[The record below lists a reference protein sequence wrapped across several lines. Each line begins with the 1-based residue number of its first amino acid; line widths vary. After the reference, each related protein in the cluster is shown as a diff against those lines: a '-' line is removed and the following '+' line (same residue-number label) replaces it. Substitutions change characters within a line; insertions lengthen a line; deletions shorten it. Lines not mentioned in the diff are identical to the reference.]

1 MATPDKKGKD
11 LVQYNVQNAVYAL
24 ADDTAGEVKPLTY
37 MNTFTKDRNVSVKAF
52 YGDGEM
58 QDSAY
63 SDLSISGAIGTTARD
78 TDLEKDLGFMQSLKD
93 GLLAEVAV
101 TGAKR
106 VHLGF
111 ETFIKKKGE
120 ATQVKRVWVLNVQIS
135 PPNESL
141 TQTKEDITEST
152 FDYNYTGYGM
162 NMKKAD
168 GTADYVDENGMK
180 KKVFTLSARP
190 GDAGYDAFFAKVP
203 VPTVV
208 TEAQGT
214 TTTNTNT

>member
-11 LVQYNVQNAVYAL
+11 LVQYNVQNAVYCL
-24 ADDTAGEVKPLTY
+24 VDDTESKVKPLTF
-37 MNTFTKDRNVSVKAF
+37 MNTFTKDRNVNVKAF

-63 SDLSISGAIGTTARD
+63 SDLSISGAVGTTARD
-78 TDLEKDLGFMQSLKD
+78 TDFEKDLGFMQTLKD
-93 GLLAEVAV
+93 GLLAELAV

-120 ATQVKRVWVLNVQIS
+120 ATQVKRVWVLNTQIS

-152 FDYNYTGYGM
+152 FDYNYTGYGV
-162 NMKKAD
+162 NMKTAD
-168 GTADYVDENGMK
+168 GSSDYVDENGMK
-180 KKVFTLSARP
+180 KKVFTVSARP
-190 GDAGYDAFFAKVP
+190 GDSGYQKFFDKVP
-203 VPTVV
+203 VPTVA
-208 TEAQGT
+208 TTTAST
-214 TTTNTNT
+214 TTTT

>member
-11 LVQYNVQNAVYAL
+11 LVQYNVQNAVYSL
-24 ADDTAGEVKPLTY
+24 VDDTEGMVKPLTY
-37 MNTFTKDRNVSVKAF
+37 MNTFTKDRNVNVKAF
-52 YGDGEM
+52 YGDGEL

-63 SDLSISGAIGTTARD
+63 SDLSISGAVGTTARD
-78 TDLEKDLGFMQSLKD
+78 TDFEKDLGFMQTLKN

-120 ATQVKRVWVLNVQIS
+120 ATQVKRVWVLNAQIS
-135 PPNESL
+135 PPSESL

-152 FDYNYTGYGM
+152 FDYNYTGYGV
-162 NMKKAD
+162 NIKTAD
-168 GTADYVDENGMK
+168 GSSDYVDDNGMK
-180 KKVFTLSARP
+180 KKVFTVSSRP
-190 GDAGYDAFFAKVP
+190 GDAGYKTFFDQVP
-203 VPTVV
+203 VPTVE
-208 TEAQGT
+208 TQA
-214 TTTNTNT
+214 

>member
-11 LVQYNVQNAVYAL
+11 LVQYNVQNAVYCL
-24 ADDTAGEVKPLTY
+24 VDDTESKVKPLTF
-37 MNTFTKDRNVSVKAF
+37 MNTFTKDRNVNVKAF

-63 SDLSISGAIGTTARD
+63 SDLSISGAVGTTARD
-78 TDLEKDLGFMQSLKD
+78 TDFEKDLGFMQTLKD
-93 GLLAEVAV
+93 GLLAELAV

-120 ATQVKRVWVLNVQIS
+120 ATQVKRVWVLNTQIS

-152 FDYNYTGYGM
+152 FDYNYTGYGV
-162 NMKKAD
+162 NMKTAD
-168 GTADYVDENGMK
+168 GSSDYVDENGMK
-180 KKVFTLSARP
+180 KKVFTVSARP
-190 GDAGYDAFFAKVP
+190 GDSGYQTFFDKVP
-203 VPTVV
+203 VPTV
-208 TEAQGT
+208 AT
-214 TTTNTNT
+214 TT